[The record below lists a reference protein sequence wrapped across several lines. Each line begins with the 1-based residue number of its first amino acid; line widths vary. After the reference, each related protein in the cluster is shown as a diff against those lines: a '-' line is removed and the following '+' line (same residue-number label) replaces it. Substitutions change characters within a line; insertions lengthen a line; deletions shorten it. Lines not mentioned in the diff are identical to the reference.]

1 MTKAYQTGQMIAKTR
16 TFRKPTMT
24 FKTFLNFTR
33 IQTLPA
39 ALLSA
44 IAGVFFALYY
54 FKSFH
59 LLPTVLF
66 FIGLVAINL
75 FVSAWNNLMDYQK
88 ALDPEYKTKENIL
101 STRHIAPSLALKI
114 CLALLAIDIVVGIGV
129 VLTTNLAILPVGAL
143 CFIIAIFYTFGPF
156 AFSRFP
162 LGEVLAGFAEGICGF
177 FFGIYVNAFH
187 QDFFTI
193 HFDKWLLTFDM
204 DFAVLMPIALVGI
217 MCFCMNFN
225 IMLADNICDL
235 TQDEKNGRLTLP
247 HFIGI
252 PTALKLFVSM
262 YLVASFAILLAIMT
276 GVLPQ
281 TVWLMILIAPL
292 IIRNVKKFLKKQD
305 KRETFILSVH
315 NLMIFNG
322 ALAVTVGLG
331 LFLG

>member
-1 MTKAYQTGQMIAKTR
+1 
-16 TFRKPTMT
+16 MT

-39 ALLSA
+39 ALLSP
-44 IAGVFFALYY
+44 IAGVIFSLYY
-54 FKSFH
+54 FQSFH

-66 FIGLVAINL
+66 FIGLTAINL

-88 ALDPEYKTKENIL
+88 ALDPHYKTHENIL

-114 CLALLAIDIVVGIGV
+114 CLALLAVDVIVGIAV

-162 LGEVLAGFAEGICGF
+162 LGEMLAGFAEGICGF
-177 FFGIYVNAFH
+177 FFGIYINS
-187 QDFFTI
+187 
-193 HFDKWLLTFDM
+193 FDKGYFSLKFDKLMLTLNM
-204 DFAVLMPIALVGI
+204 DLAVLLPIILVGI

-225 IMLADNICDL
+225 VMLADNICDL

-252 PTALKLFVSM
+252 PNALKLFVGM
-262 YLVASFAILLAIMT
+262 YLLASVCVLLAIIFGILPKT
-276 GVLPQ
+276 VL
-281 TVWLMILIAPL
+281 LMSLCTPL
-292 IIRNVKKFLKKQD
+292 ILRHVMKFLKKQD
-305 KRETFILSVH
+305 KRETFILSIR

-322 ALAVTVGLG
+322 SLALSIAVALV
-331 LFLG
+331 FR